1 MQFSEPNCWHR
12 SHAWLTPEDGIPGS
26 GLISLGWNA
35 GTIHIQYVGLP
46 ELSRPAVDAIS
57 ATIRE
62 FNSQCQLLA
71 FMHAGVLG
79 SQQAIQEQLGR
90 NANRA
95 GSFTLSGY
103 YWEGKE
109 QAIWA
114 RLPVGQVID
123 AFAENGEFERLYAKA
138 FVVFSYHLWEE
149 FARPRI
155 AQELSVDREY
165 VDEAESGRIAD
176 RPQFQ
181 KMLNEASKPE
191 APFQEILVWKFSRF
205 TRKREHAVAFKAM
218 LRRRGVRVVSITEQA
233 DDTPTG
239 KLLEAIIE
247 SVDEFYSENL
257 AQEVT
262 RGMREA
268 ASRGFWVTSYAPY
281 GYKRV
286 YVQDGPKKRPTLEL
300 NPPADAVVRRIF
312 DMALQGKSIL
322 DVTKT
327 LNAEG
332 IPTTNGKKWLKTTI
346 HTMLANEAYT
356 GAVVWGIKAKDKAE
370 PVRVE
375 NAFPA
380 IVSKREFQRA
390 KKLLGSRAPKKVNPR
405 WASSPYLLSGLLKCE
420 TCGKALTAA
429 EAKSGKYTYYVC
441 HSLLKRGSGT
451 CKTPRLNAKTFEKLI
466 VDEIR
471 ANILTESNIRDLV
484 KLLDEEMDGVA
495 SEQRERLESIEE
507 ELEEVKRRLGRI
519 WQVIETT
526 DIEMADA
533 SERIREHRDRK
544 EKLEVAAEEARRLLK
559 DRRQFLDSADTIAT
573 FAEDMSEFLKT
584 SELTQTRA
592 FVHSFVKEI
601 EVKPGKAAIVYSI
614 PTPEDS
620 PIGGADAAEV
630 ALNGRVRS
638 SVRHGGPD
646 WTKSRTEADSR
657 ITPSFGMGMV
667 YVRTASSPVTSM
679 PSTKLRMRALHSG
692 NVPSRRKSR
701 KSETYPLISSVVGSS
716 TLRCSNFVS
725 ASSLAAS
732 SCSSWCLSEKMR
744 GDRTSSVSSLLSR
757 AS

>member
-1 MQFSEPNCWHR
+1 MNDVTDY
-12 SHAWLTPEDGIPGS
+12 TPV
-26 GLISLGWNA
+26 A
-35 GTIHIQYVGLP
+35 
-46 ELSRPAVDAIS
+46 
-57 ATIRE
+57 
-62 FNSQCQLLA
+62 
-71 FMHAGVLG
+71 
-79 SQQAIQEQLGR
+79 
-90 NANRA
+90 
-95 GSFTLSGY
+95 
-103 YWEGKE
+103 
-109 QAIWA
+109 
-114 RLPVGQVID
+114 
-123 AFAENGEFERLYAKA
+123 LYAR
-138 FVVFSYHLWEE
+138 VSSDRQDVD
-149 FARPRI
+149 
-155 AQELSVDREY
+155 LSVSAQLRALRDYAQKNGYLVAREY

-181 KMLNEASKPE
+181 KMLDEASKPE

-257 AQEVT
+257 AQEVM

-300 NPPADAVVRRIF
+300 DPPADAVVRRIF
-312 DMALQGKSIL
+312 DMVLQGKSIL

-375 NAFPA
+375 NAFPS
-380 IVSKREFQRA
+380 IVSKMEFQRA
-390 KKLLGSRAPKKVNPR
+390 KKLLGSRAPKQVNPR
-405 WASSPYLLSGLLKCE
+405 RASSPYLLSGLLKCE

-495 SEQRERLESIEE
+495 AEQRQRLESIEE
-507 ELEEVKRRLGRI
+507 ELEEVKRRLSRI

-533 SERIREHRDRK
+533 SERIREHRERK
-544 EKLEVAAEEARRLLK
+544 EKLETAAQEARKLLS

-620 PIGGADAAEV
+620 PIGGADAAEI

-638 SVRHGGPD
+638 SVRHGG
-646 WTKSRTEADSR
+646 R
-657 ITPSFGMGMV
+657 
-667 YVRTASSPVTSM
+667 
-679 PSTKLRMRALHSG
+679 
-692 NVPSRRKSR
+692 
-701 KSETYPLISSVVGSS
+701 
-716 TLRCSNFVS
+716 
-725 ASSLAAS
+725 
-732 SCSSWCLSEKMR
+732 
-744 GDRTSSVSSLLSR
+744 
-757 AS
+757 